1 MSTESWLRSDCV
13 TLHVPEYSLG
23 VRFDFISFFFHS
35 VFFFFCCSF
44 VYDQTVHSAKWNV
57 NENNDTNN
65 DVCKFAYWWSSFEL
79 EFVPFFLHPFQ
90 KCRWFFVSIRF
101 CDKIYG
107 RILHNKRNLC
117 LELIICNRMPIAL
130 LKRFTSKTEQKIIS
144 QVLNHLFNY
153 ASQIYSG
160 RLY

>member
-1 MSTESWLRSDCV
+1 MYQNILWAFGLI
-13 TLHVPEYSLG
+13 LFHFFP
-23 VRFDFISFFFHS
+23 FI
-35 VFFFFCCSF
+35 FFFFCCSF

-79 EFVPFFLHPFQ
+79 EFVPFFAPIPEMSII
-90 KCRWFFVSIRF
+90 FFSIRF

-117 LELIICNRMPIAL
+117 LELIICNRIVETIH
-130 LKRFTSKTEQKIIS
+130 KRNRAK
-144 QVLNHLFNY
+144 NHF
-153 ASQIYSG
+153 SG
-160 RLY
+160 AKSFIQLCKSNL